1 MTKKTY
7 NLSVKY
13 RKEMKDYREEYG
25 IPQWLLAEYMGISQ
39 SLVSHFEK
47 NKTDYLL
54 IDKDIIDACAKKYN
68 RKKKTEVKKELNEP
82 IQLNIGNADIERLQN
97 NIDSVRKAVFAKIDR
112 INKDI
117 EKISYSAGKSEGAI
131 IGIKESFNSLKD
143 YTKGYIDE
151 KHKVS
156 ISITDTLSNRIGK
169 LEYNNNHYIY
179 DDTRLVKG
187 IEQAHQKIGQHTF
200 SIEAVRRDTTEA
212 MKVQRDATE
221 ALEIKLTKATSNMYI
236 VMAIMFLATILI
248 QVGMYYG

>member
-68 RKKKTEVKKELNEP
+68 RKKKMEVKKELNEP
-82 IQLNIGNADIERLQN
+82 IQFNIGNADIERQQN
-97 NIDSVRKAVFAKIDR
+97 NIESVRKGIFANIDR
-112 INKDI
+112 INK
-117 EKISYSAGKSEGAI
+117 G
-131 IGIKESFNSLKD
+131 L
-143 YTKGYIDE
+143 
-151 KHKVS
+151 
-156 ISITDTLSNRIGK
+156 
-169 LEYNNNHYIY
+169 
-179 DDTRLVKG
+179 
-187 IEQAHQKIGQHTF
+187 EQAHQKIGQHTF
-200 SIEAVRRDTTEA
+200 NIEAV
-212 MKVQRDATE
+212 KRDATESIKAQKDVIE